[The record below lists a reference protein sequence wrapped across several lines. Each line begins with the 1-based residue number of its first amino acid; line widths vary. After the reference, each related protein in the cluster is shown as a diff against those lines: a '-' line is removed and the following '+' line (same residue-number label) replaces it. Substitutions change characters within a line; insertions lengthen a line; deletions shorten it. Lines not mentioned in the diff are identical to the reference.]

1 MKRGTGFLT
10 TGGYFGTGFLFG
22 VFGKLGNG
30 FNLPL
35 GPFTPVAPASN
46 WVDADGGYV
55 LDADAGKIEVN

>member
-35 GPFTPVAPASN
+35 GPFTPIESN
-46 WVDADGGYV
+46 LWIDSDGSYV
-55 LDADAGKIEVN
+55 LDSDAGKVNVN